1 VELDL
6 LLKIVPIIKER
17 ITTLDEAVDM
27 AGFFFKDDVDY
38 EPRELVGKGL
48 DVESTKKILW
58 ECYDILCGVESMNLA
73 STEPRMRNYVENSGL
88 SAGQVFGVLRVAVT
102 GQRVSPPLFE
112 SMEIIGKEK
121 VIERIKKAI
130 DLL

>member
-1 VELDL
+1 
-6 LLKIVPIIKER
+6 
-17 ITTLDEAVDM
+17 
-27 AGFFFKDDVDY
+27 
-38 EPRELVGKGL
+38 
-48 DVESTKKILW
+48 
-58 ECYDILCGVESMNLA
+58 
-73 STEPRMRNYVENSGL
+73 MRNYVENSGL